1 MLITTAAVPGRPAP
15 RLVSATAVAA
25 MRPGSVVV
33 DLAAATGGNVEGSTP
48 GVEKQVPCTRGGG
61 SVTVLGV
68 ASAPS
73 DMPIDASRLFARN
86 VAEVLTAMLDDEGTL
101 VVKPDD
107 DLLAGMCLTDL
118 DPQQHPPHQGAPHQ
132 HQDASHQHQDLSEQ
146 GRPDDSPNDSP
157 PEQRPQRESAPHE
170 NPPGH
175 SVTRPGEQ

>member
-1 MLITTAAVPGRPAP
+1 M
-15 RLVSATAVAA
+15 
-25 MRPGSVVV
+25 
-33 DLAAATGGNVEGSTP
+33 
-48 GVEKQVPCTRGGG
+48 EKQVPCTRGGG